1 MILRVLLQLYFIHTL
16 QTRLSTQVSSNVLD
30 TFYSNVFNTSIWI
43 DLYIYSLQQDL
54 VFYKKKILESQG
66 ILYVHVKLFLNKY
79 LKTN

>member
-16 QTRLSTQVSSNVLD
+16 QTRLSTQVS
-30 TFYSNVFNTSIWI
+30 SNVFNTSIWI